1 MKIGERLLAHQ
12 RPAFVIAEIGVNHEG
27 SLELAKAQIAQAAR
41 GGADAVK
48 FQSYK
53 AETIAIVDS
62 PAYWDQSKEPTES
75 QYALFKKYDGFG
87 PEHYRAL
94 ADCSRE
100 CGVAFMSTP
109 FDLQAVQYLDPL
121 VPAFKLASADITNVP
136 LIRACAA
143 TGKPLLM
150 STGAATLDEVAFAL
164 QTARAAGAS
173 DIALLHCVLN
183 YPTPA
188 ADAAI
193 GYIATLRDAFPD
205 CCIGYSDHVVPDET
219 LSALEA
225 ATLLGALVLEKHFTH
240 DKSLPGNDHY
250 HAMDEQDLTRFRDRE
265 KHFRLLIGNGDKDL
279 AGEALA
285 RKHARRS
292 IVTGRAI
299 AAGELLDETNLTTK
313 RPAHGISPIHW
324 DEVLG
329 SRASCDIP
337 ADTALQDAM
346 IAGRE

>member
-1 MKIGERLLAHQ
+1 MKIGERLLDPQ
-12 RPAFVIAEIGVNHEG
+12 CPAFVIAEIGVNHEG
-27 SLELAKAQIAQAAR
+27 SLELAREQIAQAAR

-75 QYALFKKYDGFG
+75 QFALFKKYDGFG
-87 PEHYRAL
+87 PEHYSAL
-94 ADCSRE
+94 AEHSRR

-150 STGAATLDEVAFAL
+150 STGAATLEEVAFAL
-164 QTARAAGAS
+164 ATARAAGAA

-188 ADAAI
+188 EDAAI
-193 GYIATLRDAFPD
+193 GYMATLREAFPD
-205 CCIGYSDHVVPDET
+205 CSIGYSDHVVPDET

-250 HAMDEQDLTRFRDRE
+250 HAMDEHDLARFRGRE
-265 KHFRLLIGNGDKDL
+265 ELLRRLIGSGSKDL
-279 AGEALA
+279 SGEALA

-292 IVTGRAI
+292 IVAGRAI
-299 AAGELLDETNLTTK
+299 AAGELFDESNLTTK

-324 DEVLG
+324 DEILG